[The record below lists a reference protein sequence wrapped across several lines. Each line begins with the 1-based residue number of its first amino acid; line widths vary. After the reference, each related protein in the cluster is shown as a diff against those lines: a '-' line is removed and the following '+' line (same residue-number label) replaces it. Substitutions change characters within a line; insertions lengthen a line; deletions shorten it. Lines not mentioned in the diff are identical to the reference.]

1 MAEQDPIKQA
11 LRDFVTTSNSGKYKT
26 EQELLSKFPEL
37 KGYETQVLRD
47 FVTTANSGKYKTEDE
62 LFSKFP
68 EFTVKKKEAGASPT
82 PSQSRSQ
89 SVGIPSA
96 PSQPVSGLEQQ
107 IAQTR
112 SNIGVSQPTQQAA
125 PVAPTRQAQVNLAG
139 QMDSTRQSIGA
150 PTQQQ
155 PTQKKPVFT
164 YNDLESVLAE
174 ESKRRK
180 AFESARDN
188 SVFLSRIGLTN
199 DNLVNSTIAYEKA
212 KRKKDETL
220 KNFNL
225 EISRS
230 VDNIIEGKSKQKL
243 EDFFDEKGVFIDEK
257 GQAWAGS
264 IVAKYGGGSFVRD
277 HLSALLKNK
286 AVQKKNQDEYS
297 GFTEESLKKRGIN
310 TQQLVAE
317 YMKTKQAPIV
327 NNFELFKTEKES
339 EANKFLEDAQKKAA
353 DNTAKFQSFTEALNK
368 KIESGQ
374 ITREAAI
381 EMFNAEK
388 NNYQKTLASIDQAYK
403 NSVRD
408 INVSL
413 KRRFARIQDE
423 VKKVTF
429 DENEMMASLPKDVR
443 QKYQEAMQEAKSNY
457 FNFKNTRAKASDIAF
472 DITGSVAGNVF
483 RKSLASGFY
492 GTLSNIGNSFL
503 TDGTSNRFTRWLSSF
518 AQDAERN
525 RTAEYNWSN
534 PITKFAQITGQTVGG
549 SALQMVP
556 TIALSA
562 VGAGPVATTL
572 LGGITSAGIESQV
585 QKGQQFEQSL
595 AQGKTI
601 DQAREDADKAFSE
614 NMKNLPFYFV
624 GSLGSFKI
632 LQGTGAKGFAKGLLL
647 ENVEEIP
654 LSYRQEFTAAKL
666 ENPNLTM
673 SQFIADNPHI
683 ALETAVGTLG
693 MSGAMSVGG
702 KAFSALQR
710 NVPSPAIQSINQ
722 IVQMSGAETALS
734 VAEKYFELG
743 VIDKTTLDKVKLD
756 IPKIAESNQKMTT
769 LGVDQDRSVLLS
781 ALSDK
786 HSSIKKQVETEQDP
800 SVKALLQTQ
809 LSDVE
814 SDIKGVTS
822 GSSPYM
828 KFTYPGG
835 TNLSSYMTAREFNA
849 LSQQDQDEMIK
860 AADKINVVGDDAVN
874 TQINERK
881 KNLGNAFD
889 IEGAYTNGLNVKN
902 ITDATNESQVQEGR
916 TEGDISQPSG
926 VVQGQQEAGQG
937 TGIQGQAQIPQAD
950 AGDSN
955 INREGELIA
964 PELSNIEIQ
973 PTVIAQNATP
983 FVNDVKVAAPEV
995 ETGSTMNIDGT
1006 QYTGGGLVVPAAS
1019 MNTTIEEIT
1028 PEMVAQFVEQNRG
1041 KISGENFK
1049 VGIYKFPNSNR
1060 ASIDLNIVVP
1070 AANRAAALEFGRAA
1084 GQESLFDLDT
1094 FENVKTGADG
1104 ANPMSFSDEQF
1115 RDIANSLANNRVPN
1129 VFGQQ
1134 EVIQTEQQPADQDV
1148 DLMVNELLEELGL
1161 SNIDTIISNASQAL
1175 AETGVT
1181 INVIDDP
1188 VEYDNM
1194 VVNMGGQRGTDGVF
1208 VAKDGKIYLN
1218 NTRLRSGI
1226 DSGIIVWHESAHP
1239 VMNIIRNT
1247 NRDLYDRA
1255 VRGAKEAAPEALR
1268 WATDNGGSQATID
1281 DETLV
1286 EAIAM
1291 VADGALDLT
1300 KLPSGFR
1307 QTLIDFVN
1315 NVARIL
1321 GLDPVLNDTD
1331 LGAFRKLAADVSEA
1345 IKSGRSIEGI
1355 VGAENVTRIE
1365 NTIGDTQERAV
1376 TVARGTES
1384 MRRFGLESGRNTTR
1398 KIGEALEKRTREK
1411 YGVIPKNDRS
1421 KEALSKISS
1430 WMAEEVKFFI
1440 DEFGENSGRG
1450 WYGEKFQKGID
1461 AMSRVFPELATDQG
1475 ARDLFTMLVA
1485 VTSDGTEVMQNFQQ
1499 ASSAYKYYKDNGRM
1513 PETATAQ
1520 RQASYVTNFRN
1531 IQRLLDENG
1540 GDPVAAKNKLLEVTS
1555 ISELNKQRRVDGVE
1569 ELKTSWPADFEVP
1582 LAAGVFGPKLGMFYA
1597 NLSGMENYPTLDR
1610 WWSRTFNRYRGTLIP
1625 QITRGRNKQGKALGI
1640 DAYREVTGLE
1650 NASEDEVIARIIQ
1663 DHDSYE
1669 EKGFKDGTV
1678 AEKKANTLYKKLFVE
1693 LNDAPFGRA
1702 DRKFMYDAFIET
1714 KRKLARSGVDV
1725 TIADIQAIL
1734 WYFEKNLYKRLG
1746 VTKPILG
1753 ISYEEAANRT
1763 VDKYLKAGESFD
1775 YTIEKEEEGDTIE
1788 EVGEVDEEV
1797 VEEAPKVQAR
1807 VSNKAPKKGVNL
1819 IEEAGYDLGLTEDDK
1834 GNYLFFHFS
1843 NKDLTKSGIDPSK
1856 HGASRQTSRQEAMQK
1871 PNVSYYYTTPSKESF
1886 TGDFGHVV
1894 AIPKHKVYPFQKD
1907 PLNLYDEAREAFL
1920 KDYPFG
1926 GFGPNQQIGWISKIA
1941 AKYGFEMV
1949 VGKWN
1954 GGMYR
1959 GETTIKHKPEF
1970 YSKPGLGINTTIFN
1984 PKYKDVVPNR
1994 KKKRKKA
2001 QARSAEEPQMSAGN
2015 RDSRVRAFIER
2026 KRSEGSDDATIRQA
2040 IKKAIIISDA
2050 ELDSLMTTPAPL
2062 APTGMELEEANL
2074 DLEGEGVRKTRAMA
2088 KNMANL
2094 PTETLQEIDEDAK
2107 KYFRQT
2113 NRQTEKAVEDFLI
2126 GKDIEDMA
2134 DYVVSDPQIS
2144 DTSLVWMAASVAKK
2158 LKPMIQNA
2166 SNPDLKRR
2174 LAEKQAAIYET
2185 FAKKATGLGQAV
2197 QAFVAFKNDTD
2208 AVQFYFNK
2216 ILTRLKGRG
2225 VERVTK
2231 NQEAKIKD
2239 LLTRVS
2245 EAKDGMPKDEAI
2257 IELYSY
2263 LNTISPVSPM
2273 EALEAIWYAKI
2284 LSGVTTQA
2292 KNFWA
2297 NAANILIEIPIL
2309 STYYSIKNLSLAP
2322 FMYGFK
2328 GAASGAVKGAVI
2340 GADIIKTGLKRQ
2352 ESDKYF
2358 KNNVLEHFTWGRTKI
2373 GKLGGG
2379 VVGKILDNPLLFEFS
2394 PKALRYIGRTLSAV
2408 DAVFSNS
2415 SKEAYSNIIAWQQAV
2430 KEGKEKPA
2438 KNNFKRVNEILGNTK
2453 ESVIKARNEA
2463 ISEGLKPGTVRF
2475 KRRVFELID
2484 QGRIPEITERAEEF
2498 GSRNTLTNPPEGFSK
2513 PMYDAIVWL
2522 TGRIPVL
2529 KAWVPFSGI
2538 VSNLTEQMFNYSPAG
2553 LYRAVTGVRNPF
2565 DLKDKGQLT
2574 DEERGIL
2581 YIKAVSS
2588 MAAFAFLAS
2597 IVGDEEDDW
2606 FDVTANG
2613 TGNIQKNYELAKDG
2627 WEAYTITYKDSD
2639 GIRRNI
2645 SYKDWPIR
2653 GILSGLGAIRDE
2665 QKFGEPKEGI
2675 SDKVGLYIYGMLL
2688 SMYESSVMKG
2698 FADFIDIFA
2707 PEKRGKYE
2715 SIGDGVE
2722 KWTAQQGK
2730 SVLMSNFT
2738 QQALKFIDQ
2747 QQGDPLRE
2755 AKGFAL
2761 LWRDIPVFNDGMRPI
2776 IDVFGDPVVPNVTQ
2790 RLFPAYSVP
2799 DEKKDSVLEFLHE
2812 RGLFVSVPKRVDVID
2827 LETGDKTPMD
2837 DDQYWNYRKTYGE
2850 TVKKL
2855 LYEFYDDYKGEDKEV
2870 VSAYLTKIK
2879 EAATKAAKYQLYT
2892 GEKIEF

>member
-180 AFESARDN
+180 AFESSRDN

-199 DNLVNSTIAYEKA
+199 DNLVNSTIAYENA

-243 EDFFDEKGVFIDEK
+243 EDFFDEKGVFIDAK

-264 IVAKYGGGSFVRD
+264 IVAQYGGGSFVRD

-327 NNFELFKTEKES
+327 DNFELFKTEKES
-339 EANKFLEDAQKKAA
+339 EANRFLEDAQKKAA

-381 EMFNAEK
+381 ELFNAEK

-457 FNFKNTRAKASDIAF
+457 FNFKNARAKAGDIAF

-534 PITKFAQITGQTVGG
+534 PVTKFAQITGQTLGG

-632 LQGTGAKGFAKGLLL
+632 LQGTGARGFAKGLLL

-800 SVKALLQTQ
+800 AVKSLLQTQ

-889 IEGAYTNGLNVKN
+889 IEGAYTNGLTPEKVEASEDVEAKKAD
-902 ITDATNESQVQEGR
+902 IERRRQEEIASYDKDALNEIYSVGSDQTIEQFINAKYDAELSALEQTSSATELSKIERTPEQIKAEIKQKFPFIQDEDFVQEAFTPDEDVEYRDSMPAAEFASREEFEQFLKDGEYAML
-916 TEGDISQPSG
+916 T
-926 VVQGQQEAGQG
+926 GQNPDSTPLSKTANAQLNERATQWLDERGLKAIPIFGKYGGSERSFMVPGMSKQ
-937 TGIQGQAQIPQAD
+937 QAIEFANEFQQ
-950 AGDSN
+950 DS
-955 INREGELIA
+955 
-964 PELSNIEIQ
+964 
-973 PTVIAQNATP
+973 
-983 FVNDVKVAAPEV
+983 VAH
-995 ETGSTMNIDGT
+995 SS
-1006 QYTGGGLVVPAAS
+1006 GLVKRDGSFNPRTGEDS
-1019 MNTTIEEIT
+1019 TGQFFENNDDNYSTINI
-1028 PEMVAQFVEQNRG
+1028 A
-1041 KISGENFK
+1041 GEKVDFK
-1049 VGIYKFPNSNR
+1049 VGYDF
-1060 ASIDLNIVVP
+1060 
-1070 AANRAAALEFGRAA
+1070 
-1084 GQESLFDLDT
+1084 
-1094 FENVKTGADG
+1094 KTLVGA
-1104 ANPMSFSDEQF
+1104 
-1115 RDIANSLANNRVPN
+1115 
-1129 VFGQQ
+1129 QQ
-1134 EVIQTEQQPADQDV
+1134 VETQQQTEVQPTQETVQQKDV
-1148 DLMVNELLEELGL
+1148 DTLSRELLEDLGIA
-1161 SNIDTIISNASQAL
+1161 NIDNDIDRLINSALSFLSPTGIRIRVVDDIDEFDAQAAKVNQDGSQGYFL
-1175 AETGVT
+1175 A
-1181 INVIDDP
+1181 DDGEIVLSRP
-1188 VEYDNM
+1188 
-1194 VVNMGGQRGTDGVF
+1194 
-1208 VAKDGKIYLN
+1208 
-1218 NTRLRSGI
+1218 RLRSAASVGA
-1226 DSGIIVWHESAHP
+1226 IIWHETAHP

-1247 NRDLYDRA
+1247 NKELYDRA
-1255 VRGAKEAAPEALR
+1255 VAGAKKIAPQAHEWAKGAESSDAA
-1268 WATDNGGSQATID
+1268 ID

-1286 EAIAM
+1286 EAISM
-1291 VADGALDLT
+1291 VANGTINIDDVPKGVLKSLM
-1300 KLPSGFR
+1300 
-1307 QTLIDFVN
+1307 DFVN
-1315 NVARIL
+1315 KIAELLKLRTVQDDKDIA
-1321 GLDPVLNDTD
+1321 
-1331 LGAFRKLAADVSEA
+1331 AFRKLAGDIAQAMKE
-1345 IKSGRSIEGI
+1345 GRGLEGI
-1355 VGAENVTRIE
+1355 VGEENVTRFEDNIE
-1365 NTIGDTQERAV
+1365 DDPGVVISGQFKAQGRYGDGINLYAPKSVDSPPIRTLADLFNRFLGRAV
-1376 TVARGTES
+1376 VINSDPTRVGE
-1384 MRRFGLESGRNTTR
+1384 LKLPSGKT
-1398 KIGEALEKRTREK
+1398 IFM
-1411 YGVIPKNDRS
+1411 YGGP
-1421 KEALSKISS
+1421 
-1430 WMAEEVKFFI
+1430 
-1440 DEFGENSGRG
+1440 
-1450 WYGEKFQKGID
+1450 
-1461 AMSRVFPELATDQG
+1461 
-1475 ARDLFTMLVA
+1475 
-1485 VTSDGTEVMQNFQQ
+1485 
-1499 ASSAYKYYKDNGRM
+1499 
-1513 PETATAQ
+1513 
-1520 RQASYVTNFRN
+1520 SY
-1531 IQRLLDENG
+1531 L
-1540 GDPVAAKNKLLEVTS
+1540 S
-1555 ISELNKQRRVDGVE
+1555 ISENVRANVGFATTQIGKVKSWQKYVNALFGNETGLTLVATQAPTSILSNSYALRYVLDAISMLPKSVLKSSDFKNEFFGKDLVLLKKAFGDKAYNDFVKKYRSADLSNPDVIE
-1569 ELKTSWPADFEVP
+1569 EMISEMGYKIGDDNRPASFKARGQFVANLLGGIAAKSSLKTVEGNVGYTSKKP
-1582 LAAGVFGPKLGMFYA
+1582 
-1597 NLSGMENYPTLDR
+1597 
-1610 WWSRTFNRYRGTLIP
+1610 
-1625 QITRGRNKQGKALGI
+1625 NKF
-1640 DAYREVTGLE
+1640 
-1650 NASEDEVIARIIQ
+1650 IAKQ
-1663 DHDSYE
+1663 LMD
-1669 EKGFKDGTV
+1669 
-1678 AEKKANTLYKKLFVE
+1678 
-1693 LNDAPFGRA
+1693 
-1702 DRKFMYDAFIET
+1702 
-1714 KRKLARSGVDV
+1714 
-1725 TIADIQAIL
+1725 
-1734 WYFEKNLYKRLG
+1734 RLG
-1746 VTKPILG
+1746 VNAEKVIREIGEPSIVDAFFNDGKWGFAVSGFETDPNISIESVQSGGITHPLFNAKFPGKNPFFLDGAYQVDEMFAPVEMIGPKGEPYTKKASQMLAGSMYVMGEESKTQDKSFDFKETKPTRRRAQG
-1753 ISYEEAANRT
+1753 RR
-1763 VDKYLKAGESFD
+1763 
-1775 YTIEKEEEGDTIE
+1775 GDF
-1788 EVGEVDEEV
+1788 
-1797 VEEAPKVQAR
+1797 
-1807 VSNKAPKKGVNL
+1807 APKKGVNL
-1819 IEEAGYDLGLTEDDK
+1819 VEKAGWDRRMTEDDK

-1941 AKYGFEMV
+1941 AKYGFDMV
-1949 VGKWN
+1949 VGEWN
-1954 GGMYR
+1954 GGMLR
-1959 GETTIKHKPEF
+1959 AETTVKHKPEF
-1970 YSKPGLGINTTIFN
+1970 YSKPGLGINTTVFN
-1984 PKYKDVVPNR
+1984 PKYENVVPNR
-1994 KKKRKKA
+1994 KKKRG
-2001 QARSAEEPQMSAGN
+2001 QGRAGDQESTQGSKGS
-2015 RDSRVRAFIER
+2015 RDSRLSAFI
-2026 KRSEGSDDATIRQA
+2026 KRNREEGVSDAIIRQS
-2040 IKKAIIISDA
+2040 IRKSIEISDA
-2050 ELDSLMTTPAPL
+2050 ELDSLMTTPAPQ

-2113 NRQTEKAVEDFLI
+2113 NRQTEKAVEDFLR

-2197 QAFVAFKNDTD
+2197 QAFVAFKNDTA